1 MDNNYCFTCYMYF
14 TFIRGK
20 TKLFE
25 ILPVLIQAIIIL
37 SDKRTT
43 LPLRLD
49 VSLLK
54 QFWVTLVNLGQFI
67 KFYILCIE
75 LSDIEANK
83 FNP

>member
-1 MDNNYCFTCYMYF
+1 MYF
-14 TFIRGK
+14 TFIQGK

-49 VSLLK
+49 VSFFCK
-54 QFWVTLVNLGQFI
+54 SAQAVLGNRSIIGQLI
-67 KFYILCIE
+67 KFY
-75 LSDIEANK
+75 
-83 FNP
+83 

>member
-1 MDNNYCFTCYMYF
+1 MYF

>member
-1 MDNNYCFTCYMYF
+1 MYF
-14 TFIRGK
+14 TFIQGK

-54 QFWVTLVNLGQFI
+54 QFWVALVNLGQFI

>member
-1 MDNNYCFTCYMYF
+1 MFF
-14 TFIRGK
+14 IFIRGK

-67 KFYILCIE
+67 KFYILCFE

>member
-1 MDNNYCFTCYMYF
+1 M
-14 TFIRGK
+14 
-20 TKLFE
+20 FE

>member
-1 MDNNYCFTCYMYF
+1 MFF
-14 TFIRGK
+14 IFIRGK

>member
-1 MDNNYCFTCYMYF
+1 MYF
-14 TFIRGK
+14 TFMRGK

>member
-1 MDNNYCFTCYMYF
+1 MFF
-14 TFIRGK
+14 IFIRGK

-67 KFYILCIE
+67 KFYLCIE

>member
-1 MDNNYCFTCYMYF
+1 MHF
-14 TFIRGK
+14 TFIQGK

-25 ILPVLIQAIIIL
+25 MLPVLIQAIIIL

-54 QFWVTLVNLGQFI
+54 QFWVTLVDLGQFI

>member
-1 MDNNYCFTCYMYF
+1 MYF
-14 TFIRGK
+14 TFIQGK

-25 ILPVLIQAIIIL
+25 MLPVLIQAIIIL

-54 QFWVTLVNLGQFI
+54 QFWITLVNLGQFI

>member
-1 MDNNYCFTCYMYF
+1 MYF
-14 TFIRGK
+14 TFIQGK

-25 ILPVLIQAIIIL
+25 MLPVLIQAIIIL

-49 VSLLK
+49 VSFFLSLLK
-54 QFWVTLVNLGQFI
+54 QLWVTLVNLGQFI

>member
-1 MDNNYCFTCYMYF
+1 MYF
-14 TFIRGK
+14 TFIQGK

-25 ILPVLIQAIIIL
+25 MLPVLIQAIIIL

-49 VSLLK
+49 VSLLQ

>member
-1 MDNNYCFTCYMYF
+1 MYF
-14 TFIRGK
+14 TFIWGK

-54 QFWVTLVNLGQFI
+54 QFWVTLVDLGQFI

-83 FNP
+83 FNPWRSGSTKRAP

>member
-1 MDNNYCFTCYMYF
+1 MYF
-14 TFIRGK
+14 TFILGK

>member
-1 MDNNYCFTCYMYF
+1 MYF
-14 TFIRGK
+14 TFIQGK

-25 ILPVLIQAIIIL
+25 MLPVLIQAIIIL

>member
-1 MDNNYCFTCYMYF
+1 MFF
-14 TFIRGK
+14 IFIRGK

-67 KFYILCIE
+67 KFYLCIE

-83 FNP
+83 FNPWRSGSTKRAP